1 MSDMLNTPLE
11 DTMNKLEEDIP
22 IIFYP
27 SADAYEKNKQ
37 GNGVLITNALAITE
51 SGLYAILRDTILR
64 DMSQHVNRIHHENVP
79 QEDANQDSEGIS
91 GDEKKE

>member
-64 DMSQHVNRIHHENVP
+64 DRCQYVNRIHHENVP
-79 QEDANQDSEGIS
+79 QEDVNQDSEGIS

>member
-1 MSDMLNTPLE
+1 MSDMINSPLKE
-11 DTMNKLEEDIP
+11 TIDKLAEDIP

-51 SGLYAILRDTILR
+51 SSLYVMLRDTILR
-64 DMSQHVNRIHHENVP
+64 DMSQHVNRIHHENMP
-79 QEDANQDSEGIS
+79 QGDGNQ